1 MIIALLR
8 EAAAS
13 ARSQLVASVLTF
25 AVVAGMCV
33 AVLLTTGRTVA
44 AEEAALG
51 AIDAA
56 GTRSII
62 VRASDDTSVTAT
74 VLDRLASIDGIEAV
88 AGFGPI
94 TDVRNAAVPGGEPV
108 ASRLGY
114 GDLGDI
120 RLVQRF
126 DVIGNAA
133 LASPAAVE
141 RLGLRDGVGAVADT
155 TGVPLEVVG
164 TLAIDDHLRFMDP
177 VVIVPSSTAE
187 SLAGRHPDAPL
198 ALLVILAE
206 KPGYVAVLT
215 EVIQSLLADADREF
229 VTVETSA
236 QFAAIRSAVAG
247 ELGQYGH
254 ETILGILA
262 VSAFVVGVNLLA
274 LVMMRRKDFGRRRA
288 LGARRGMIIGLLL
301 CQVGITAGLGALIGS
316 VTTAA
321 GLAAMGYSLPGAG
334 YIGAVAVLAIL
345 SALAAAVPPA
355 LYAASRDP
363 LH

>member
-1 MIIALLR
+1 
-8 EAAAS
+8 
-13 ARSQLVASVLTF
+13 
-25 AVVAGMCV
+25 
-33 AVLLTTGRTVA
+33 
-44 AEEAALG
+44 
-51 AIDAA
+51 
-56 GTRSII
+56 
-62 VRASDDTSVTAT
+62 
-74 VLDRLASIDGIEAV
+74 
-88 AGFGPI
+88 
-94 TDVRNAAVPGGEPV
+94 
-108 ASRLGY
+108 
-114 GDLGDI
+114 
-120 RLVQRF
+120 
-126 DVIGNAA
+126 
-133 LASPAAVE
+133 
-141 RLGLRDGVGAVADT
+141 
-155 TGVPLEVVG
+155 
-164 TLAIDDHLRFMDP
+164 MDP

-363 LH
+363 LHELRVPSGAGPPSTYGDPAGKEGPIEARCAEPFGSAHSVASEGSSAVRCGDSGCEPSASACARSNWSRSSR